1 MDIQYTMIGN
11 RIKLRRKE
19 LHLKQGELAEKLNI
33 SNNHMSSIENG
44 REHPSLE
51 VLLSICDALKVTPD
65 YLLMGC
71 MHANDIPQDIADGLR
86 LCREEDMLFI
96 KTMIEFF
103 IERNQKNWNEN
114 NCP

>member
-1 MDIQYTMIGN
+1 MDIQYTIIGN

-19 LHLKQGELAEKLNI
+19 LHLKQGELAERLDI

-51 VLLSICDALKVTPD
+51 VLLSICDILKVTPD

-71 MHANDIPQDIADGLR
+71 MHTNDIPQDVVDGLR
-86 LCREEDMLFI
+86 LCREENILLI
-96 KTMIEFF
+96 KEIIKYL

-114 NCP
+114 NCL

>member
-1 MDIQYTMIGN
+1 MDIQYTIIGN

-19 LHLKQGELAEKLNI
+19 LHLKQGELAERLDI

-51 VLLSICDALKVTPD
+51 VLLSICDILKITPD

-71 MHANDIPQDIADGLR
+71 MHANDIPQDVVDGLR
-86 LCREEDMLFI
+86 LRREEDILLI
-96 KTMIEFF
+96 KRIIKYL

-114 NCP
+114 NCL